1 MKKRGQTLRYLRLVI
16 GGLIVVA
23 ALWVI
28 IGEQMSGASANAVV
42 NAEVVTLRAPVAGDL
57 TVEDRVLGARVEQG
71 EVLARVEDRLVDNVR
86 LSDLQMEQSFAE
98 TELTHATERL
108 EAAKQARDRLA
119 ERSASYQDRRV
130 EELATRLEFARE
142 RVERLE
148 AGNVTVEADTETG
161 GSPAED
167 GSDTQSADEGGLT
180 LTSARERVAVLEI
193 ELAAARAGV
202 YLGDG
207 YNDAPVSE
215 QLSMQLETDIA
226 ALEADLVRAQERLDA
241 VSARVDQSRV
251 RATLAGG
258 GQLSSPVSGL
268 FWEVLQADG
277 VNVQRGDPLL
287 RILDCE
293 SLIVTLSVTERIYN
307 DLTLGQSAEFRMSGQ
322 SDIYDATVTRLA
334 GSGAE
339 RIYGNLAVA
348 PSQQHLERFDVTLRV
363 PALNQDS
370 ELGCVVGRTGRA
382 FFERRPLD
390 WVRSVFG

>member
-1 MKKRGQTLRYLRLVI
+1 MRYLRLVI

-241 VSARVDQSRV
+241 VSKPRRSIARACHTGR
-251 RATLAGG
+251 R